1 MSHNPFN
8 RSLDW
13 ALRGKYAR
21 VRDDGQTYEGWIE
34 RIHHGR
40 GSVIL
45 HDVTT
50 DEGEHLASVFVR
62 SPGTITA
69 LELTMGKQIEY
80 RPLEDLQPFPEH
92 PQAFDPADDVIRRCV
107 RNRYAGSF
115 PVVRTNGEILNGHKR
130 VAAARR
136 AGLERHPVE
145 VVDVTDEQARELYQ
159 IAHRSHEEP
168 DSGEAGEA
176 GEAGGAGD
184 TDGEAD
190 A

>member
-1 MSHNPFN
+1 MTSNPFN

-13 ALRGKYAR
+13 ALQGKYAR
-21 VRDDGQTYEGWIE
+21 VHDGGQTYEGWIE

-62 SPGTITA
+62 SPGAITA
-69 LELTMGKQIEY
+69 LEVGKQIEY
-80 RPLEDLQPFPEH
+80 RRVDDLQPFPEH
-92 PQAFDPADDVIRRCV
+92 PQAFDPADDVIRRCA

-115 PVVRTNGEILNGHKR
+115 PVVRENGEILNGHKR

-136 AGLERHPVE
+136 AGLESHPVE
-145 VVDVTDEQARELYQ
+145 VLDVTDKQAHELYQ

-168 DSGEAGEA
+168 DSGEAG
-176 GEAGGAGD
+176 D
-184 TDGEAD
+184 TDDEGD

>member
-1 MSHNPFN
+1 MTANPFN

-21 VRDDGQTYEGWIE
+21 VRDGGRTYEGWIE

-45 HDVTT
+45 HDATT

-69 LELTMGKQIEY
+69 LEAGKQIEY
-80 RPLEDLQPFPEH
+80 RRVDDLQPFPEH

-107 RNRYAGSF
+107 RNKYAGSF
-115 PVVRTNGEILNGHKR
+115 PVVRENGEILNGHKR

-136 AGLERHPVE
+136 AGLDSHPVE

-168 DSGEAGEA
+168 DSAEAGE
-176 GEAGGAGD
+176 AGD
-184 TDGEAD
+184 TDGEGD
-190 A
+190 T

>member
-21 VRDDGQTYEGWIE
+21 VHDGGRTYEGWVE

-69 LELTMGKQIEY
+69 LEVGKQIEY
-80 RPLEDLQPFPEH
+80 RRLDDLQAFPEH
-92 PQAFDPADDVIRRCV
+92 PQAFDPADDVIRRCA
-107 RNRYAGSF
+107 RNKYAGSF
-115 PVVRTNGEILNGHKR
+115 PVVRENGEILNGHKR

-136 AGLERHPVE
+136 AGLESHPVE
-145 VVDVTDEQARELYQ
+145 VLDVTDEQAHELYR
-159 IAHRSHEEP
+159 IAHRSHEES
-168 DSGEAGEA
+168 DSTEAGE
-176 GEAGGAGD
+176 AGD
-184 TDGEAD
+184 TDGEGD